1 MKKVWKIILII
12 LLVLIIGIAALLF
25 WQRDNIT
32 ALYMAMTHDSQEI
45 AAQMSAN
52 DAELKKQIE
61 TYFPNGVRDFTEDE
75 LLQIEKGE
83 ITEKE
88 ALAKIISEAVQAAPS
103 NGESTTD
110 ASEKNAPSTAEKEQE
125 IVSRYVF
132 RLYAMEGEYIGKIEG
147 LVASAIAEYKAKR
160 TGQNNRSLQ
169 LSIGASYVGRITA
182 LEGECDGRV
191 EALLSEM
198 SAELDAIGAD
208 KAIINTIRT
217 AYRNEKSTKRAYYM
231 SKYGVN

>member
-12 LLVLIIGIAALLF
+12 LIILILIIAALLF
-25 WQRDNIT
+25 WQRDNIA
-32 ALYMAMTHDSQEI
+32 ALYMAMTHDSQQI
-45 AAQMSAN
+45 AEQMSAN

-61 TYFPNGVRDFTEDE
+61 TYFPNGIRDFTEDE

-88 ALAKIISEAVQAAPS
+88 ALAKIISEAAQSAQADKTP
-103 NGESTTD
+103 
-110 ASEKNAPSTAEKEQE
+110 EKKEPTKEEKEQE
-125 IVSRYVF
+125 IISRYVSK
-132 RLYAMEGEYIGKIEG
+132 LYAMESEYLGKIEG
-147 LVASAIAEYKAKR
+147 LISSAISEYKAKR

-169 LSIGASYVGRITA
+169 LSIGAAYMGRITA

-191 EALLSEM
+191 EALLAEM

-231 SKYGVN
+231 SKYGIN